1 MVLSYGASRNGK
13 LVREAIR
20 NYGETCRALHS
31 VLPLQFGGAEFI
43 TIQAAAELQ
52 IISDAEKQGIV
63 SFNCGKRGG
72 LFHTD
77 VNVFSPSSMLTDLKL
92 EVNSTFGGGNYG
104 STSSAM
110 QFDYYK
116 NIVLGRRISGGDH
129 EVEWV
134 QQDRSYAMTRFAI
147 EHDEINLGETGKLSI
162 TILFGFSP
170 KLPFPIEYSEFR
182 QVVALA
188 KSLECRLKAKYG
200 VGSVTIG
207 VGAAILPH
215 HACAAAL
222 PMDIGPQTGRVV
234 SPLERLV
241 AYACQPDAQ
250 VDVLRF
256 GMEDTPFLMDGEG
269 RLLRTNNVNLGRA
282 VLSMMEANG
291 CIPETDNR
299 AIERALLQNTVKA
312 RRLLMRNHT
321 PTLEYTAE
329 G

>member
-1 MVLSYGASRNGK
+1 
-13 LVREAIR
+13 
-20 NYGETCRALHS
+20 

-188 KSLECRLKAKYG
+188 KSLEFLKPNTEWAPSQLGWELRSCRITLAP
-200 VGSVTIG
+200 
-207 VGAAILPH
+207 PH
-215 HACAAAL
+215 FRW
-222 PMDIGPQTGRVV
+222 ISGPKLDAWCRPWSAWLRMPANPTLRWMFCG
-234 SPLERLV
+234 LEWRT
-241 AYACQPDAQ
+241 
-250 VDVLRF
+250 LRF
-256 GMEDTPFLMDGEG
+256 
-269 RLLRTNNVNLGRA
+269 
-282 VLSMMEANG
+282 
-291 CIPETDNR
+291 
-299 AIERALLQNTVKA
+299 
-312 RRLLMRNHT
+312 
-321 PTLEYTAE
+321 
-329 G
+329 